1 MIRTAIPVLLALGP
15 LSLVSG
21 LFAQDSIPVAPP
33 GQLKTL
39 QELLTE
45 MQAAEKSATS
55 VYLEMTSKGSYAGDV
70 NFDTQGTL
78 RVLHGTHF
86 QMHLLANF
94 GEGMSAESETV
105 KTPEGVWI
113 REDDPAFG
121 KVFLKMDKEL
131 VDKLDEATRILGQE
145 GAAVPGAMSEQST
158 SPLGSSMLES
168 LSQQYDL
175 KVERKVYKDGQ
186 ECWVV
191 AGDLRGDLP
200 PPDENAP
207 PVPDRVD
214 ILVRTLDSAVLQ
226 MVHLKD
232 GREQLRVNITRLE
245 LNRPMAED
253 SFRIDGEGQVPMDI
267 MEHPPAAAQI
277 QSTLD
282 AAQAKKGGD

>member
-1 MIRTAIPVLLALGP
+1 MIRTAIPVLLTLALALG
-15 LSLVSG
+15 
-21 LFAQDSIPVAPP
+21 AQASAAPAQQ

-39 QELLTE
+39 QELVTE
-45 MQAAEKSATS
+45 MQAVEKAASS
-55 VYLEMTSKGSYAGDV
+55 VYLEMTSKGTYPGGV
-70 NFDTQGTL
+70 VFETEGTL

-86 QMHLLANF
+86 QMHLKASF
-94 GEGMSAESETV
+94 DGRQTAESETV
-105 KTPEGVWI
+105 KTPDGVWI

-131 VDKLDEATRILGQE
+131 ADKLDEATRILGQE
-145 GAAVPGAMSEQST
+145 GGAVPGAMSQQST
-158 SPLGSSMLES
+158 SPLGSAMLES

-175 KVERKVYKDGQ
+175 KVERKVIKDGQ

-214 ILVRTLDSAVLQ
+214 ILVRTVDSAVLQ
-226 MVHLKD
+226 MVQLKD

-253 SFRIDGEGQVPMDI
+253 SFRIDAGGVEPMDI
-267 MEHPPAAAQI
+267 MQHPPAAAQI
-277 QSTLD
+277 QETLN
-282 AAQAKKGGD
+282 AAEAKKNKDGD